1 MSKTLMPGRRTH
13 GPETQIC
20 EDGSPLNWC
29 WASLNGHDGAG
40 SASIRKTAVWEFSSW
55 LRG

>member
-40 SASIRKTAVWEFSSW
+40 SASIRKTAIWEFSSW